1 MARMTSMRGRLAA
14 TAVIVG
20 TLAALLSGKAALA
33 GSFQVNPVNINLPA
47 DKATAAL
54 TVRNEDDAP
63 LSVGISAFVWTQEN
77 GEDVYTPTKDVLTTP
92 PIVTIPAK
100 GSQTVRVGL
109 RQRDASAERTYRVI
123 VEEIP
128 QQIEGKNAVQM
139 VLRLNLPLYALP
151 KTEGKADLHWSAWRD
166 ADGGVVVEGRN
177 SGTLHEQVLEL
188 NARTASGKN
197 INLSKAMGV
206 VLPGSARQWK
216 IGKPEGLATDTPF
229 QLVTKTAHGE
239 NQETLTLEKR

>member
-1 MARMTSMRGRLAA
+1 MTAMRGCLLA
-14 TAVIVG
+14 TAVIAG
-20 TLAALLSGKAALA
+20 SLAALLPGKAALA

-54 TVRNEDDAP
+54 TIRNEDDAP
-63 LSVGISAFVWTQEN
+63 LSVRISAFAWTQEN
-77 GEDVYTPTKDVLTTP
+77 GADVYTPTKDVLATP

-109 RQRDASAERTYRVI
+109 RKRDTSAERTYRVI

-128 QQIEGKNAVQM
+128 QQIEGKTAVQM

-151 KTEGKADLHWSAWRD
+151 KTEGKSELSWSAWRD
-166 ADGGVVVEGRN
+166 TDGNMVVEGRN
-177 SGTLHEQVLEL
+177 SGSLHEQVLEL
-188 NARTASGKN
+188 NAKTASGKS
-197 INLSKAMGV
+197 INLSKTMGV

-216 IGKPEGLATDTPF
+216 IGKPEGLTPGASF

>member
-1 MARMTSMRGRLAA
+1 MTAMRGRLAA
-14 TAVIVG
+14 TAMIAG

-33 GSFQVNPVNINLPA
+33 GSFQVNPVNMSLPA

-54 TVRNEDDAP
+54 TIRNMDDAP
-63 LSVGISAFVWTQEN
+63 LSVRISAFAWTQEN

-109 RQRDASAERTYRVI
+109 RQRDTSAERAYRVI

-128 QQIEGKNAVQM
+128 QQIEGGNAIQM

-151 KTEGKADLHWSAWRD
+151 KTQGKADLHWSAWR
-166 ADGGVVVEGRN
+166 ASDGSMVVEGRN

-188 NARTASGKN
+188 SARTASGKS
-197 INLSKAMGV
+197 INLSKTMGV

-216 IGKPEGLATDTPF
+216 ISKPAGLTADAPF